1 MCNKLIINI
10 INLNIVGINIEKDLW
25 EKRMNEYNIYKFLLL
40 LVKVIALN

>member
-25 EKRMNEYNIYKFLLL
+25 EKRMNEYNIYKLLL
-40 LVKVIALN
+40 